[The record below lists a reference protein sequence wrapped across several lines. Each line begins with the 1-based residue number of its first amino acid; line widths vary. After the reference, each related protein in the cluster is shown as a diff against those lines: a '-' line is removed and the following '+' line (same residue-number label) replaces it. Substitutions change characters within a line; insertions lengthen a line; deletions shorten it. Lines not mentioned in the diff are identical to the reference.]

1 MRAKISSG
9 RKRLGKGFESRG
21 SRVESVRT
29 TRSRK
34 SGLYW
39 TLQIVKKEMFRF
51 TFWGGMWEGVRF
63 TLTISLPFRDDA

>member
-1 MRAKISSG
+1 M
-9 RKRLGKGFESRG
+9 
-21 SRVESVRT
+21 ESVRT

-39 TLQIVKKEMFRF
+39 TLQMVKKEMFRF
-51 TFWGGMWEGVRF
+51 PFFRGGGEGVRF

>member
-9 RKRLGKGFESRG
+9 RKRLGGDLSRG

-39 TLQIVKKEMFRF
+39 TLQIAKKEMFRF
-51 TFWGGMWEGVRF
+51 TFFRGGGEGVRF

>member
-39 TLQIVKKEMFRF
+39 TLQIVKKGLFRF
-51 TFWGGMWEGVRF
+51 TLFSGRWEGVRF

>member
-9 RKRLGKGFESRG
+9 RKRLGRGFESRG

-39 TLQIVKKEMFRF
+39 TLEIVKKEMFRF
-51 TFWGGMWEGVRF
+51 TFFREGWR
-63 TLTISLPFRDDA
+63 A